1 MCRMLPANPAT
12 DNSGAARDNRDN
24 PHPPTATMLISMPE
38 RVSEGNAPQPRSTE
52 ANGAMNRISPDYT
65 VDPLLVADALIKR
78 LDRLADERAE
88 YRRALIHS
96 VEVIKP
102 GDFDDAAGLVH

>member
-1 MCRMLPANPAT
+1 
-12 DNSGAARDNRDN
+12 
-24 PHPPTATMLISMPE
+24 
-38 RVSEGNAPQPRSTE
+38 
-52 ANGAMNRISPDYT
+52 MNRISPDYT

-88 YRRALIHS
+88 YRRALIQS

>member
-1 MCRMLPANPAT
+1 
-12 DNSGAARDNRDN
+12 
-24 PHPPTATMLISMPE
+24 
-38 RVSEGNAPQPRSTE
+38 
-52 ANGAMNRISPDYT
+52 MNRISPDYS

-96 VEVIKP
+96 VEVIKAS
-102 GDFDDAAGLVH
+102 DLDDATGLIH